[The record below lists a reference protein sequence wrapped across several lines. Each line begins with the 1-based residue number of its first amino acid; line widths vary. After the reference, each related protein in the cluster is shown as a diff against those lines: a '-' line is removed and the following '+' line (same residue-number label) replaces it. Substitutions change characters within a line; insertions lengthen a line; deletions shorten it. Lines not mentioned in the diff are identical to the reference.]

1 MAYVDHAFSL
11 TDEDDLVDGAMWG
24 RPRGPPVKE
33 IAFAAALL
41 AFGALGVVAGLV
53 MAAHQVGGDR
63 SHGEMNISTHL
74 SAHNLG
80 SKFQLI
86 CWVLNL

>member
-1 MAYVDHAFSL
+1 
-11 TDEDDLVDGAMWG
+11 MWG

-63 SHGEMNISTHL
+63 SHGETNISAFDVGFEVSL
-74 SAHNLG
+74 DSFG
-80 SKFQLI
+80 
-86 CWVLNL
+86 C